1 MSDGAAPVTVVRE
14 AAAADAP
21 AIARLLAELGY
32 PWSPD
37 IIGDRLHAVAAAGN
51 CVLVAEQDGEVVG
64 VLTTSA
70 MLVLHRPAPVGRISA
85 FVVTER
91 CRGQG
96 IGRAMVAAAERQLA
110 ARGCGLLEVTSNRRR
125 EDAHAFYE
133 HLGYE
138 RTSYRFAK
146 PLAPSAAIR

>member
-1 MSDGAAPVTVVRE
+1 MTDVVVRE
-14 AAAADAP
+14 ATPDDAA

-32 PWSPD
+32 PWTPD
-37 IIGDRLHAVAAAGN
+37 IVAERLKALNAIGNTA
-51 CVLVAEQDGEVVG
+51 LVAQRGDEVVG
-64 VLTTSA
+64 VLTLSA
-70 MLVLHRPAPVGRISA
+70 MLVLHRPQPVGRISA

-96 IGRAMVAAAERQLA
+96 IGRTLVDAAERHLSA
-110 ARGCGLLEVTSNRRR
+110 KGCGLVEVTSNRRR

-133 HLGYE
+133 RLGYE

-146 PLAPSAAIR
+146 PLESNAAIR